1 MDFSDPPMRKG
12 PIDWISNSDCIHI
25 YPLLNISGAFFQVI
39 PISIA
44 VLIKCIHIVHPPI
57 SSLLVEDRVLM
68 QLLTDDLLAQLVL
81 VVLVV
86 VAAVSVE
93 VAVFAAAVRTLDCMV
108 D

>member
-1 MDFSDPPMRKG
+1 
-12 PIDWISNSDCIHI
+12 
-25 YPLLNISGAFFQVI
+25 
-39 PISIA
+39 
-44 VLIKCIHIVHPPI
+44 
-57 SSLLVEDRVLM
+57 M

-86 VAAVSVE
+86 VAAVGVE